1 MGIRILP
8 FIMAS
13 SSEKLEKID
22 LTEQQKNEFKQAFE
36 LFDLNKNGKITHK
49 ELKKI
54 LQGLGQN
61 PTEVEIDELIKEI
74 DADGDGMI
82 DFDEFLAMLTRKAN
96 SNQIED
102 DIEKAFKVFDKG
114 NRGKIGA
121 NELREIM
128 LGLGE
133 DLSDEQLKIMIKEID
148 SDGDGFVTFEDF
160 KTVMMT
166 DDE

>member
-13 SSEKLEKID
+13 SSAQLEKID
-22 LTEQQKNEFKQAFE
+22 LTEQQKNEYKQAFE

-54 LQGLGQN
+54 MQGLGQN
-61 PTEVEIDELIKEI
+61 PTEVEIDELVKEI
-74 DADGDGMI
+74 DADGDGTI

-96 SNQIED
+96 TNQMED

-114 NRGKIGA
+114 NRGKIGP

-133 DLSDEQLKIMIKEID
+133 DLTDEQLQIMIKEID
-148 SDGDGFVTFEDF
+148 SDGDGYVTFEDF
-160 KTVMMT
+160 KNVMLS
-166 DDE
+166 DD

>member
-1 MGIRILP
+1 
-8 FIMAS
+8 MAS
-13 SSEKLEKID
+13 PQKMEKID
-22 LTEQQKNEFKQAFE
+22 ITEQQKNEFKQAFE

-54 LQGLGQN
+54 MQGLGQN
-61 PTEVEIDELIKEI
+61 PTEVEIDELVKEI
-74 DADGDGMI
+74 DADGDGQI

-96 SNQIED
+96 TNQIED

-114 NRGKIGA
+114 NRKKIGI

-133 DLSDEQLKIMIKEID
+133 DLTDEQLNIMIKEID
-148 SDGDGFVTFEDF
+148 SDNDGYVTLDDF
-160 KTVMMT
+160 KKVMLS
-166 DDE
+166 DD

>member
-1 MGIRILP
+1 M
-8 FIMAS
+8 S
-13 SSEKLEKID
+13 SGGGKAKDLK
-22 LTEQQKNEFKQAFE
+22 LTEEQQAEFRQAFD

-54 LQGLGQN
+54 MQGLGQN

-74 DADGDGMI
+74 DADGDGQI

-96 SNQIED
+96 TNQIED

-114 NRGKIGA
+114 NRGKIGP

-133 DLSDEQLKIMIKEID
+133 DLSDEQLNIMIKEID
-148 SDGDGFVTFEDF
+148 SDGDGYVTLEDF
-160 KTVMMT
+160 KTVMLS
-166 DDE
+166 DD